1 VHFSLSISFFFFT
14 VFIDCGILVLVYNF
28 FFVYFSVSRCE
39 GERKSLKNINI
50 PTTKNGDLFVN
61 RLDILKGDQWRRFF
75 PLTMLKKI
83 EQVVNVFLFGDIL
96 FFFSE
101 IRCYLVISN
110 EFLNVSRV
118 FFLYVFR

>member
-1 VHFSLSISFFFFT
+1 MHFSLSISFFFFT

-96 FFFSE
+96 FF
-101 IRCYLVISN
+101 LVRLDVILS
-110 EFLNVSRV
+110 FQMS
-118 FFLYVFR
+118 F